1 MVMVVTFKH
10 WTYSGFSTK

>member
-10 WTYSGFSTK
+10 WTYSGF